1 MQKFIMCG
9 RLCADPEIRYSGDKV
24 IASFSVA
31 VDRKFKRDNEP
42 SADFFRTV
50 SFGKQ
55 AEFCEKYL
63 IKGTKVIVTGR
74 IETDNYT
81 NKNGEK
87 VYGVKVIAEEIEFA
101 ESKKT
106 AEENKDS
113 APKSNKDS
121 DDGFVNV
128 PNGTDEELPFN

>member
-9 RLCADPEIRYSGDKV
+9 RLCADPEMRYSGDKV

-31 VDRKFKRDNEP
+31 IDRKFKRDNEP
-42 SADFFRTV
+42 TADFFRTV

-63 IKGTKVIVTGR
+63 TKGTKVIVTGR

-101 ESKKT
+101 ESKRSQESAGQSSNQK
-106 AEENKDS
+106 EE
-113 APKSNKDS
+113 
-121 DDGFVNV
+121 FMNV
-128 PNGTDEELPFN
+128 PNGSDEDLPFN